1 MGGADTG
8 RATRAG
14 AARLGQ
20 HMQGT
25 AMHNSRA
32 GGLPH
37 PSARKDRRWA
47 SPVPSP
53 TPRAVNAGVT
63 ASLSHAFL
71 ATATMESGE
80 QAGGGC

>member
-1 MGGADTG
+1 MLWGGADTG

-25 AMHNSRA
+25 AMHNSRE

-37 PSARKDRRWA
+37 PSARTDRRWV
-47 SPVPSP
+47 SPVPP
-53 TPRAVNAGVT
+53 PDP
-63 ASLSHAFL
+63 
-71 ATATMESGE
+71 ESR
-80 QAGGGC
+80 